1 MSFPSRGKRRL
12 DENYSGVESLARSGF
27 DRVKDDVREL
37 KQEFGDFKNEV
48 KSIKSMIS
56 ESNERSDKSDAVIN
70 LEHKLDHF
78 EKDIR
83 SYISK
88 SNEKPREFRESE
100 SKLSRYFKE
109 NDMRI
114 NASNLRFEEVIN
126 RQEQKYKN
134 LENITLGLTTMIKE
148 SHSIQNSRLDELS
161 RMISSN
167 KNLIV
172 WILIIVAI
180 ILGVVLVV
188 LLIWII
194 VKIVRN
200 DNKDDKCW

>member
-200 DNKDDKCW
+200 DNKDDKC

>member
-1 MSFPSRGKRRL
+1 MSTTSRGRRTL
-12 DENYSGVESLARSGF
+12 PSSYYPSDSPSGESIAHSGHDRAR
-27 DRVKDDVREL
+27 DDVNNLRRDFREEML
-37 KQEFGDFKNEV
+37 MFKDE
-48 KSIKSMIS
+48 IKTLIK
-56 ESNERSDKSDAVIN
+56 ESVV
-70 LEHKLDHF
+70 
-78 EKDIR
+78 
-83 SYISK
+83 
-88 SNEKPREFRESE
+88 KPRESRESE
-100 SKLSRYFKE
+100 SKISRYFNE
-109 NDMRI
+109 NDRRI
-114 NASNLRFEEVIN
+114 NATNLRFEEVIN

-134 LENITLGLTTMIKE
+134 LENMTLGLTTMIKE

-200 DNKDDKCW
+200 DNKDDK

>member
-56 ESNERSDKSDAVIN
+56 ESNERSDKSDTVIN

-100 SKLSRYFKE
+100 SKLSRYFNE

-200 DNKDDKCW
+200 DNKDDKC